1 MSNTAAYE
9 TELELESEFEHSGQN
24 EMESE
29 NFAESNGH
37 SSNGFAPYERR
48 GGSAEYD
55 FETETEG
62 EQFSFSFKK
71 FFKKAAPFLKSA
83 LKVAAPIVGTAIGGP
98 AGTLIGGAA
107 STLLRESESEGE
119 LEGEFESEWESEFE
133 SPRGAHRST
142 GTPRQNWIPE
152 DYAAETMAAMASK
165 AESEA
170 EAEAYI
176 GAATATAL
184 SRSDDARIRAVI
196 PHLVHGAAA
205 LSQVIR
211 KQPQIRPVLRAMPE
225 VARLTHR
232 ELSRRILSGRPVN
245 RKTAARAFYQQAQQM
260 LTDPQLCG
268 NTLYRNIRAQR
279 DFARVA

>member
-1 MSNTAAYE
+1 MSNTVAYE
-9 TELELESEFEHSGQN
+9 SELELEGEFEHSGQS

-37 SSNGFAPYERR
+37 SANGYAAYDRR

-55 FETETEG
+55 FEGETEG

-71 FFKKAAPFLKSA
+71 FFKKAAPFLKKA
-83 LKVAAPIVGTAIGGP
+83 LKVAAPLVGTAIGGP
-98 AGTLIGGAA
+98 VGGLIGGAA
-107 STLLRESESEGE
+107 STLLRESEAEGE
-119 LEGEFESEWESEFE
+119 LEGEFESEWEGEAE
-133 SPRGAHRST
+133 APRGGRRST
-142 GTPRQNWIPE
+142 GTPRQNWMPE
-152 DYAAETMAAMASK
+152 DFAAEAMAAMATR

-170 EAEAYI
+170 EAEAFI

-184 SRSDDARIRAVI
+184 GRSDEARIRA
-196 PHLVHGAAA
+196 LVPYLVNGAAV

-211 KQPQIRPVLRAMPE
+211 KQPETRPMLRAIPE

-279 DFARVA
+279 DFARV